1 MKTAF
6 RVEVTPD
13 IAGVARAMKNVP
25 PRAVRRVM
33 GQVGHK
39 VSRKASEYLSKVT
52 RTWSKKPRFDIKSDI
67 TPNSFS
73 VGVSTDDAVFHWLNE
88 GTGLYGPKARKY
100 PIRPKRPG
108 YPLKFQAGYRAKTS
122 PGWIGSRAGG
132 AYGETVRAMEVWH
145 PGVKSRKWMEA
156 IYPKL
161 VKLARTEALKELR
174 KQVKVLWRNTSG
186 GLGGLLT
193 H

>member
-1 MKTAF
+1 MSEF
-6 RVEVTPD
+6 RIEASPGLR
-13 IAGVARAMKNVP
+13 IAAKVLRIGF
-25 PRAVRRVM
+25 PRAVRRAM
-33 GQVGHK
+33 GHVGDK
-39 VSRKASEYLSKVT
+39 TARTANDYLSKVT
-52 RTWSKKPRFDIKSDI
+52 RTWSKKPIFKITQDIRAD
-67 TPNSFS
+67 SFS
-73 VGVSTDDAVFHWLNE
+73 VAVSTDDEVFHWLDK
-88 GTGLYGPKARKY
+88 GTGLYGPKGRRY

-108 YPLKFQAGYRAKTS
+108 YPLKFRAGYKAKTS
-122 PGWIGSRAGG
+122 PGWIGSRVGG

-145 PGVKSRKWMEA
+145 PGVKARKWMET

-161 VKLARTEALKELR
+161 AKLARTEALKELR